1 MVLAPEHPLTVKVT
15 TPEQAEAVE
24 AYRLQAARQ
33 SDIQREAADKEK
45 TGIFTGGYAINPVN
59 RKRIP
64 IWIADYVLMSYGT
77 GAIMGVP
84 AHDERDFEFALKFG
98 LPILPVIER
107 IDGLTKSFALNGSMK
122 PGLDEALEKL
132 SIPYEQSQDG
142 LLITIPVEKVAEY
155 TRLAHAYLQPGW
167 WNEIVGGS
175 WIFIFSD
182 GIIPWD
188 SFESEERILARCKQ
202 LYPAAQGYRTLM
214 ELLWSCPFYRDA
226 LYHHEYGRMINSGEF
241 TGTPVEQAMQSV
253 TGLA

>member
-1 MVLAPEHPLTVKVT
+1 M
-15 TPEQAEAVE
+15 E

-59 RKRIP
+59 QKRIP

-122 PGLDEALEKL
+122 PGLGEALAK
-132 SIPYEQSQDG
+132 SGIPYEQSQDG

-155 TRLAHAYLQPGW
+155 TQLAQAYLQPGW

-182 GIIPWD
+182 EIIPW
-188 SFESEERILARCKQ
+188 ELIRERGAHPGPLQAVK
-202 LYPAAQGYRTLM
+202 PGSATFPDADG
-214 ELLWSCPFYRDA
+214 DA
-226 LYHHEYGRMINSGEF
+226 LELPVLPGRSLPPRIWQDDQLGRIYRN
-241 TGTPVEQAMQSV
+241 AR
-253 TGLA
+253 